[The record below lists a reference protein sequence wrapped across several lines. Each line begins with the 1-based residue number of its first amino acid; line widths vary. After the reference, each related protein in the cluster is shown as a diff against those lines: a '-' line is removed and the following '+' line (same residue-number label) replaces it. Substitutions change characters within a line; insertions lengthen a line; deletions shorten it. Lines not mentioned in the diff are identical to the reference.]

1 MIEPLNWKI
10 IGHPMNWV
18 EVLLMLIIAGA
29 LGHMVLSLFG
39 INPTTA
45 TSSSYAQLPAGQ
57 SPRTAQQIAAV
68 S

>member
-10 IGHPMNWV
+10 IGHPMNWI

-29 LGHMVLSLFG
+29 FGHLVLTLFG
-39 INPTTA
+39 MNPATA

-57 SPRTAQQIAAV
+57 SPRTNAQIAAV

>member
-10 IGHPMNWV
+10 ISHPMNWATI
-18 EVLLMLIIAGA
+18 LLMVIIAGA
-29 LGHMVLSLFG
+29 FGHLVLTFLGY
-39 INPTTA
+39 NPATK
-45 TSSSYAQLPAGQ
+45 TSSSYTQLPAGQ